1 MIKKFTCSST
11 CLSKLARS
19 KKPCRSR
26 NIFVF
31 ICLYFLT
38 NNLTCVAKNEIL
50 KPETDL
56 KNTGKCKQK
65 KILFNYENEDLATII
80 NKLAALS
87 NINILFPQDEKFS
100 VKLTYPQKEEISLD
114 EAWNITLNA
123 LDIAGYSRVKKQDV
137 YQIVNNTNVLKQP
150 LEIFINVDP
159 ETLPSTSQKI
169 RYLYYFKNIT
179 LTANSPVL
187 SNLDQ
192 ILKDMLTPDPDGNY
206 LLDPATNSLLISHR
220 SNDIKGVMKIISEL
234 DKTGFRETIEV
245 IPLLHTNADY
255 ISKIITQLVAPP
267 EDQKFGF
274 FPKQQKA
281 GLYFSE
287 NTKVV
292 SIDRI
297 NAVAILGPND
307 SVQRVKKFIVRHLDK
322 PIESA
327 KSVIHVRPLEYIDAN
342 DIAPI
347 IQNIVKAKS
356 ASAQAESKDELSSA
370 IIIAEQQVT
379 TEGLKP
385 TVSGEASATTGA
397 DQPADQAVTLSTGSN
412 SLIVAAREQDWREI
426 KKLIDQ
432 LDVPQFQVAVE
443 VLIVQLDL
451 QDNKD
456 IGSQLRNIVNSG
468 NVSKPQDFN
477 FQLGNLVSPFLNFNH
492 NPDGTVNFN
501 SPNFDKGLAAD
512 LLEPSPAGIVV
523 ANSAPPPDIFV
534 DPNLD
539 QPGTFWASITDGN
552 GIAYVY
558 HQLNNLVHNKVL
570 SNPYIVVKNNV
581 QATITNEQL
590 QFFSGPV
597 SVASA
602 AAVVVKQQPISEGL
616 VIDIKPRISDAGTV
630 SLELS
635 VKINAFQELIQNT
648 IVKREFRS
656 NVYLKDKEVFAFG
669 GMLTDNDAQS
679 ESKFPILE
687 RIPIIGWFFKRRVSF
702 IEKRVLYTFISP
714 TIIRPRK
721 GGGISDYTK
730 DKVCVLKDTLREC
743 EESLLGKN
751 FEKLKDPVTKFFLPT
766 GYHELNQKIDTFAI
780 DNPQANTKKVD

>member
-1 MIKKFTCSST
+1 MIKLFM
-11 CLSKLARS
+11 CL
-19 KKPCRSR
+19 
-26 NIFVF
+26 F
-31 ICLYFLT
+31 FLT
-38 NNLTCVAKNEIL
+38 SYLICDAPKNEVVI
-50 KPETDL
+50 
-56 KNTGKCKQK
+56 CKQK
-65 KILFNYENEDLATII
+65 KILFNEKDEPEDLAILI
-80 NKLAALS
+80 GKLAKLS

-100 VKLTYPQKEEISLD
+100 VKLNYPQTEVTLD
-114 EAWNITLNA
+114 EAWNIVLNA
-123 LDIAGYSRVKKQDV
+123 LDIAGYSRVKKRDE

-150 LEIFINVDP
+150 LEVYINIDP
-159 ETLPSTSQKI
+159 EKLPGTVQRI
-169 RYLYYFKNIT
+169 RYLYYFQNIT

-187 SNLDQ
+187 TNLDQ
-192 ILKDMLTPDPDGNY
+192 ILKDMLTPEPEGNY

-220 SNDIKGVMKIISEL
+220 SNDIKGVMRIISEL

-292 SIDRI
+292 GIDRI

-307 SVQRVKKFIVRHLDK
+307 SVQRVKKFIVKHLDK

-327 KSVIHVRPLEYIDAN
+327 KSVIHVRPLEYIDAT

-347 IQNIVKAKS
+347 IQNIIKAKS
-356 ASAQAESKDELSSA
+356 AGAQAESKDELSSA

-385 TVSGEASATTGA
+385 TVSGEPSATTGA
-397 DQPADQAVTLSTGSN
+397 DQPQTDQAVTLSTGSN

-432 LDVPQFQVAVE
+432 LDVPQMQVAVE
-443 VLIVQLDL
+443 ILIVQLDL

-456 IGSQLRNIVNSG
+456 VGSQLRNIVNNG
-468 NVSKPQDFN
+468 QPQNFN
-477 FQLGNLVSPFLNFNH
+477 FQLGNLESPFLNYNA
-492 NPDGTVNFN
+492 DGT
-501 SPNFDKGLAAD
+501 PNFAQGLAAD
-512 LLEPSPAGIVV
+512 LLEPSPAGIVF
-523 ANSAPPPDIFV
+523 ANSEPPPVNFV
-534 DPNLD
+534 DPALD
-539 QPGTFWASITDGN
+539 QPGTFWASVADGN

-558 HQLNNLVHNKVL
+558 HQLNNIVHNKVL
-570 SNPYIVVKNNV
+570 SNPYIIVKNNV

-590 QFFSGPV
+590 QFFTGPV

-616 VIDIKPRISDAGTV
+616 VIDIKPRISDADTV

-669 GMLTDNDAQS
+669 GMLTDDDRQS
-679 ESKFPILE
+679 ESKLPLFE
-687 RIPIIGWFFKRRVSF
+687 RIPLIGWLFKRRVSF
-702 IEKRVLYTFISP
+702 KEKTVLYTFISP
-714 TIIRPRK
+714 TIIRPKR
-721 GGGISDYTK
+721 GGGISDFSK
-730 DKVCVLKDTLREC
+730 DKVNVLKNTLREC
-743 EESLLGKN
+743 EQALLGTN
-751 FEKLKDPVTKFFLPT
+751 FERLKDPITKFFLPT
-766 GYHELNQKIDTFAI
+766 GYNEFNYKIDTFAT
-780 DNPQANTKKVD
+780 DNTHASPLDKAGTAQNTPEKAA